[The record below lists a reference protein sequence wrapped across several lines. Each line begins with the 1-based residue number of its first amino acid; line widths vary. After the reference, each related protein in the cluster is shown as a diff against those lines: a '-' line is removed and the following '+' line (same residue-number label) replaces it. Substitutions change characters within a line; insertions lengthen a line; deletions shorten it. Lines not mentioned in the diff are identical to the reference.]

1 MSSVDKVG
9 RTFPLTLAARLPGAP
24 HLATAL
30 FDSASWFARL
40 EEVALAAL
48 RVDADI
54 HSLDQALSDLHF
66 PDGER
71 GLPYPAGCTA
81 TQSLAQSRE
90 VPLQMNDAS
99 DFARV
104 LTIAATEAF
113 PATPGWHTYW
123 WSHGRSDGHAAAM
136 TLSGL
141 PDART
146 FATMLSI

>member
-9 RTFPLTLAARLPGAP
+9 RTFPLTLATRLPDAS

-30 FDSASWFARL
+30 FDCAAWFARL

-54 HSLDQALSDLHF
+54 QSLDVALTDMPF

-71 GLPYPAGCTA
+71 GWPYTA

-90 VPLQMNDAS
+90 APLQLSDAS

-113 PATPGWHTYW
+113 AATPGWHTYW
-123 WSHGRSDGHAAAM
+123 WSTGRSDGHAAAL

>member
-9 RTFPLTLAARLPGAP
+9 RTFPLTLATRLPSVP
-24 HLATAL
+24 HLAMAL
-30 FDSASWFARL
+30 FDCASWFARL
-40 EEVALAAL
+40 EEIALAAL

-54 HSLDQALSDLHF
+54 QSLDLALTDMPF

-71 GLPYPAGCTA
+71 GLPYIA
-81 TQSLAQSRE
+81 TQSLTQSIE
-90 VPLQMNDAS
+90 VPLQLNDAS

-113 PATPGWHTYW
+113 SATPGWHTYW
-123 WSHGRSDGHAAAM
+123 WSRGRSDGHAAAL
-136 TLSGL
+136 TLGGL